1 MMVVADSRF
10 AGQNAERPRVGP
22 DWVVST
28 AAAWGQ
34 RRICE
39 LWQGTYSQIAPES
52 ATGEFVLMNHK
63 VRPMRAPKQLGLER
77 RARLRELVLAR
88 LRPGCRIPSSAFLGR
103 LLGVSPTSGYWH
115 MRWVLEEA
123 GVTTETRGV
132 GETRRVYVVALPD
145 SEGRAAA

>member
-10 AGQNAERPRVGP
+10 AGQNAERPQAGA
-22 DWVVST
+22 DWVSST
-28 AAAWGQ
+28 CASWGSV
-34 RRICE
+34 RTS
-39 LWQGTYSQIAPES
+39 LWQGRGSHKAPES
-52 ATGEFVLMNHK
+52 ATGEFVLMNRK
-63 VRPMRAPKQLGLER
+63 IRPMHAPKQLGLER